1 MNNKDHIFKTNEYTD
16 DAELELLTFGMQ
28 TITEGM

>member
-16 DAELELLTFGMQ
+16 AELELLTFEMQ

>member
-16 DAELELLTFGMQ
+16 AELELLTFGMQ
-28 TITEGM
+28 TINEGM